1 MSRAVKIRQRLASAP
16 TAFRAAPTK
25 SGAGLRVERKGGR
38 YGAGLIRDVS
48 VITRGEAL
56 DHDAWCDSVMLAQVA
71 DAINATDQGVK
82 TRFTHPSMS
91 GDGLGRYT
99 GRMANARVVG
109 DQVLAEQHF
118 AKSAHKTPD
127 GDLAA
132 YLMNLASEDPQ
143 AYGMSI
149 AFRRDLE
156 AEQEFTAEHGD
167 REFVS
172 PDPKNTNHYE
182 HVRVAELTAVD
193 AVDTPAANPD
203 GLFHQ
208 MGAGSLNVALEADS
222 VAAYAL
228 GLSDD
233 KPAAPVLGVDPERMR
248 GFCTRFLATRGLTLQ
263 PKGDAMSAA
272 TIEAPADDTVQTAD
286 TVVETA
292 DVAETEATEPVAAEK
307 NTEAVTETTTETA
320 TETQPAEL
328 SSRATE
334 GKRFLEAFGDRGAVW
349 FAEGKTFDE
358 ARDAYTAHLLSEN
371 QSLRDR
377 LAKFAAAETSP
388 VDFQSETRPGDKQRG
403 GLEARIRVVGSAR

>member
-16 TAFRAAPTK
+16 SAFRAAPTK
-25 SGAGLRVERKGGR
+25 SGETLRVERKGGR

-56 DHDAWCDSVMLAQVA
+56 GHDAWCDGVMLAQVA
-71 DAINATDQGVK
+71 DAINATEQGVK

-156 AEQEFTAEHGD
+156 AEEEFTAEHGD
-167 REFVS
+167 REFAS

-208 MGAGSLNVALEADS
+208 MGAGKVNVALEADS

-272 TIEAPADDTVQTAD
+272 TIEAPADE
-286 TVVETA
+286 VVET
-292 DVAETEATEPVAAEK
+292 VEETEKVETEVIEPVAE
-307 NTEAVTETTTETA
+307 ETTIEPA

-388 VDFQSETRPGDKQRG
+388 VDFQSETRPGEKAPG
-403 GLEARIRVVGSAR
+403 AGLASRVRIVGATR

>member
-25 SGAGLRVERKGGR
+25 SGETLRVERKGGR

-56 DHDAWCDSVMLAQVA
+56 GHEAWCDSVMLAQVA

-118 AKSAHKTPD
+118 ARSAHKTPD

-156 AEQEFTAEHGD
+156 AEEEFTAEHGGH
-167 REFVS
+167 EFAS
-172 PDPKNTNHYE
+172 PDPKNSNHYE

-272 TIEAPADDTVQTAD
+272 TIEAPADE
-286 TVVETA
+286 VVETA
-292 DVAETEATEPVAAEK
+292 DVAETEATEPVAAE
-307 NTEAVTETTTETA
+307 AVTETTAEKNTEPA

-334 GKRFLEAFGDRGAVW
+334 GKRFLEAFGDKGAVW

-371 QSLRDR
+371 QSLKDR

-388 VDFQSETRPGDKQRG
+388 VDFQSETRPGEKVPG
-403 GLEARIRVVGSAR
+403 AGLASRVRVVGATR